1 MLVQSTLNLP
11 GCYNAVTPC
20 QHLVNNKPLK
30 VQINILTMHN
40 RSTLFIFVAVI
51 AVIGVGLY
59 MRSYY
64 VRTDGKYLLTFD
76 PYYHYRMAETIVEQG
91 SRPEWDTIA
100 AYPTGAPVNHPP
112 LFHYYLAY
120 TYKIVN
126 IFSDITLYRWCI
138 YANIIPI
145 VLTLVFAFYAGKTL
159 TNGLGGIFTALFVAV
174 NGAIVSRTVIS
185 YTDTDIW
192 IVLFSFAAT
201 YFLFKTIKTEEN
213 AKYIW
218 SCLLGFTLFL
228 FAFTWTAYEHFLL
241 LVGAAFVIYIL
252 MDAIRKQFD
261 KSLFSAFA
269 VSFLSFVLPW
279 SIYKQYY
286 ISGIA
291 LAVLGVVW
299 IVGERFSE
307 KITKY
312 NAMPVISAAILG
324 VVAKVLYDEKIIV
337 KAMRT
342 SEVILGSGPSS
353 KAFYAPDISISI
365 LQRFDITVSTL
376 SQLFSVLLLV
386 APFGIALLL
395 WKRDKFSLQTLV
407 YLGLYLVG
415 TGVLLFWG
423 GRYSMLFAVPLILV
437 SGVFFGLL
445 PEALKGKVTSKGV
458 WAVVCIC
465 ALSVVPCYISG
476 SSVSEASATM
486 DDNVWE
492 ALTWISENTPEDAV
506 VIAGWDMG
514 YWIESV
520 AKRKSVMNGAHYDI
534 WWRVVKYGKL
544 LETQDESI
552 AVKEV
557 YGFDDASEV
566 EAIRN
571 FPETEHGQNALEKEM
586 SGFVKDN
593 AYVLVSEWTM
603 LTFYWH
609 SYYGTWDYTTGE
621 GEGRIY
627 NPLWIQ
633 GARKLVSGTDYT
645 YGDQSIAFS
654 VIREG
659 INYHSYII
667 DQSGYV
673 PTIGTLFFK
682 EGQLHFLKRETGEF
696 AIVYVPPKSIAY
708 FMTERE
714 WPDAPSEVFLIR
726 EEDLACMLTWLYFFN
741 GEGLEYFELVKD
753 CGTAKVYKVHKVSQE
768 FNQGVITEEDTYE
781 PV

>member
-1 MLVQSTLNLP
+1 M
-11 GCYNAVTPC
+11 
-20 QHLVNNKPLK
+20 
-30 VQINILTMHN
+30 IHN
-40 RSTLFIFVAVI
+40 RRTLLIFVAVV

-64 VRTDGKYLLTFD
+64 VRTDGRYLLTFD
-76 PYYHYRMAETIVEQG
+76 PYYHYRMAETILEQG
-91 SRPEWDTIA
+91 SRPEWDTMA

-120 TYKIVN
+120 TYRIVN
-126 IFSDITLYRWCI
+126 LFSDITLYRWCI

-145 VLTLVFAFYAGKTL
+145 VLTLVFAFYAGKIL
-159 TNGLGGIFTALFVAV
+159 TNELGGIFTALFVAV

-201 YFLFKTIKTEEN
+201 YFLFKTIKTEEK
-213 AKYIW
+213 AKYVW
-218 SCLLGFTLFL
+218 SCLLGFSLFL
-228 FAFTWTAYEHFLL
+228 FALTWTAYGHLLL

-252 MDAIRKQFD
+252 MDAVRKQFD

-269 VSFLSFVLPW
+269 VSFLSFALPW

-291 LAVLGVVW
+291 LAVLGVAW
-299 IVGERFSE
+299 IVGEKFAE
-307 KITKY
+307 QKITKY
-312 NAMPVISAAILG
+312 KGAILVISAAILG
-324 VVAKVLYDEKIIV
+324 VTLKVLYDEGILA
-337 KAMRT
+337 KATRV
-342 SEVILGSGPSS
+342 SELILGSGPSS
-353 KAFYAPDISISI
+353 RAFFTPDVSISI
-365 LQRFDITVSTL
+365 LQRFEITASTL

-386 APFGIALLL
+386 APFGIVLLL

-407 YLGLYLVG
+407 YLGLYLAG
-415 TGVLLFWG
+415 TGVLLLWG
-423 GRYSMLFAVPLILV
+423 GRYAMLFAVPLILV

-445 PEALKGKVTSKGV
+445 PEMLKEKVTSKGV
-458 WAVVCIC
+458 WAVTCIC
-465 ALSVVPCYISG
+465 ALSVVPCYIAG
-476 SSVSEASATM
+476 SSISEASAAM
-486 DDNVWE
+486 DDNLWE
-492 ALTWISENTPEDAV
+492 ALTWIKENTPEDAV

-534 WWRVVKYGKL
+534 WWRMVKHGKL
-544 LETQDESI
+544 IETQDELI

-566 EAIRN
+566 EAIRE
-571 FPETEHGQNALEKEM
+571 FPETEQGQNALEKEM
-586 SGFVKDN
+586 SGFAEDN

-603 LTFYWH
+603 LTFYWL
-609 SYYGTWDYTTGE
+609 SYFGTWDYTTGE

-633 GARKLVSGTDYT
+633 DARKLVSGTDYT

-659 INYHSYII
+659 SNYHSYII
-667 DQSGYV
+667 DQNGYV
-673 PTIGTLFFK
+673 PTLGTLFFK

-696 AIVYVPPKSIAY
+696 SVVYVPPKSIEL
-708 FMTERE
+708 FKMEKV
-714 WPDAPSEVFLIR
+714 WPAVPSEVFLIK
-726 EEDLACMLTWLYFFN
+726 EEDLECMLTRLYFFN
-741 GEGLEYFELVKD
+741 GEGLRYFELVKD
-753 CGTAKVYKVHKVSQE
+753 CGTAKVYKVLKVSQE
-768 FNQGVITEEDTYE
+768 LNQGVITEADTYT